1 MRRSIVT
8 TGAALALFAT
18 SAIAGTL
25 APTRPSQVVVLR
37 ASGSGA
43 VCLPN
48 GGGIDLDLRVNADGT
63 VSPYAP
69 PPGYALVITGM
80 DWGTQN
86 GPANEYTPVGIRV
99 TGGQHPAQMV
109 FVTGAQADGAGKTW
123 GSAVVPNVT
132 VAPGATPC
140 VGSSGGQLN
149 QVVVHGFFTV
159 NK

>member
-1 MRRSIVT
+1 MKRSIVT

-25 APTRPSQVVVLR
+25 APTRPSQVVELR

-43 VCLPN
+43 VCLPM
-48 GGGIDLDLRVNADGT
+48 GGGIDLDLQVNSDGT
-63 VSPYAP
+63 VSPYVP
-69 PPGYALVITGM
+69 PAGYALVITGM

-86 GPANEYTPVGIRV
+86 GPPNEYTPVGIRV
-99 TGGQHPAQMV
+99 AGPHKPAPLV
-109 FVTGAQADGAGKTW
+109 FVTGAQADGTGKTW
-123 GSAVVPNVT
+123 GSALVPNVT

-140 VGSSGGQLN
+140 VGASGGDLN
-149 QVVVHGFFTV
+149 QVVVHGFHTV